1 MVISSHYGSFLNHSW
16 FYSDFVSR
24 TRHNAPGAA
33 LGSHAE
39 SPICTE
45 PCFLT
50 LWHPWHY
57 WTCFLSHLID
67 CVALQGGFSTW
78 QPHNLHFLL
87 VIPKFSVALAGG
99 QRGLLAGICA
109 LGQCLRK
116 LLGLKKCTMSPVKKL
131 LYANLLWNWF
141 CCASQ
146 ESLRMIKVT
155 LSVRADYNNYF
166 FIWSVSLLLFLI
178 LGCLI
183 LHLYIFKMVS
193 LFCH

>member
-1 MVISSHYGSFLNHSW
+1 MLRAPFAQSLASW
-16 FYSDFVSR
+16 RFDSPGTSETVS
-24 TRHNAPGAA
+24 
-33 LGSHAE
+33 
-39 SPICTE
+39 
-45 PCFLT
+45 
-50 LWHPWHY
+50 
-57 WTCFLSHLID
+57 WTILLI
-67 CVALQGGFSTW
+67 VLALQVGFSTW

-99 QRGLLAGICA
+99 QRGLHAGVCT

-116 LLGLKKCTMSPVKKL
+116 LLWLEKCIMSTVKKL

-146 ESLRMIKVT
+146 ELLKMIKVT

-166 FIWSVSLLLFLI
+166 FIWCVSLLLFLV

-183 LHLYIFKMVS
+183 LNLYIFKMVS